1 MHDWDIQEQDVS
13 TLSFDVDCIIDAML
27 GTGANADLYG
37 MPLAILKQL
46 HEMNVY
52 EKSLCFAI
60 DIPTGIDAENGLAH
74 QYAFKAHGTC
84 TMFSEKVG
92 MQLYPAKNHCGD
104 VEIIMLGV
112 PENIAK
118 EHASV
123 FSLEDEDIHEIIGE
137 RNTQSHKYDYGRVL
151 IIAGSRDMSGAPALC
166 AMSAFRTGVGLV
178 EIMTPVMH
186 PALPPEAL
194 LSLIPM
200 DDDGGMNVQSLIQKV
215 KESLPKTNAI
225 VCGPGLGLRAG
236 QDILK
241 ELLKLNLSIP
251 VILDAD
257 SIPSEMLTLPNNWVI
272 TPHAGECSRMTNIP
286 RVEIEQFPLNNI
298 KQIANE
304 MKCIMHLKST
314 PACTSDGTRTYLTRT
329 GNPGMAT
336 AGSGDILSG
345 MIGALLARGIS
356 PLEATALSA
365 MLHGEAGDFAASVF
379 GEESMSASDIIASI
393 PHVMDRTLMDSWE
406 EQE

>member
-1 MHDWDIQEQDVS
+1 
-13 TLSFDVDCIIDAML
+13 
-27 GTGANADLYG
+27 
-37 MPLAILKQL
+37 
-46 HEMNVY
+46 
-52 EKSLCFAI
+52 
-60 DIPTGIDAENGLAH
+60 
-74 QYAFKAHGTC
+74 
-84 TMFSEKVG
+84 
-92 MQLYPAKNHCGD
+92 

-112 PENIAK
+112 PESIAK
-118 EHASV
+118 EHSTV
-123 FSLEDEDIHEIIGE
+123 FSLEDEDILNVIGM
-137 RNTQSHKYDYGRVL
+137 RNTQSHKYNYGRVL
-151 IIAGSRDMSGAPALC
+151 IISGSRDMSGAPALC
-166 AMSAFRTGVGLV
+166 AMSAFRMGVGLV
-178 EIMTPVMH
+178 EIMTPIMH

-200 DDDGGMNVQSLIQKV
+200 DEDGGINVESLMQKV

-236 QDILK
+236 KLIVQ

-257 SIPSEMLTLPNNWVI
+257 AIPSEIMYLPSNWVV
-272 TPHAGECSRMTNIP
+272 TPHAGECSRVTGIE
-286 RVEIEQFPLNNI
+286 RAEIEQFPLRNI
-298 KQIANE
+298 TQIAKE
-304 MKCIMHLKST
+304 MQCIVHLKSV
-314 PACTSDGTRTYLTRT
+314 PACSSDGTKTYLTRT

-345 MIGALLARGIS
+345 MIGALLSRGIN

>member
-1 MHDWDIQEQDVS
+1 MHE
-13 TLSFDVDCIIDAML
+13 L
-27 GTGANADLYG
+27 
-37 MPLAILKQL
+37 
-46 HEMNVY
+46 NVY
-52 EKSLCFAI
+52 EMPLCIAI
-60 DIPTGIDAENGLAH
+60 DIPSGIDAESGEAH
-74 QYAFKAHGTC
+74 QYVFKAHGTC

-92 MQLYPAKNHCGD
+92 MQLYPAKTHCGD
-104 VEIIMLGV
+104 VEIIMLGI
-112 PENIAK
+112 PESIAK
-118 EHASV
+118 EHSSV
-123 FSLEDEDIHEIIGE
+123 FSLEDEDIRNVIGM
-137 RNTQSHKYDYGRVL
+137 RNTQSHKYNYGRVL
-151 IIAGSRDMSGAPALC
+151 IISGSRDMSGAPALC
-166 AMSAFRTGVGLV
+166 AMSAFRMGVGLV
-178 EIMTPVMH
+178 EVMTPIIH

-200 DDDGGMNVQSLIQKV
+200 DEDGTMNVGSLMQKV
-215 KESLPKTNAI
+215 IESLPKTNAI

-236 QDILK
+236 KLIVQ

-257 SIPSEMLTLPNNWVI
+257 AIPSEIMCLPSNWVI
-272 TPHAGECSRMTNIP
+272 TPHAGECSRMTGIE
-286 RVEIEQFPLNNI
+286 RAEIEQFPLRNI
-298 KQIANE
+298 TQIAKE
-304 MKCIMHLKST
+304 MQCIVHLKSV
-314 PACTSDGTRTYLTRT
+314 PACTSDGTKTYLTGT

-345 MIGALLARGIS
+345 MIGSLLSRGIA